1 MQTKCPTKRKDNY
14 DSLNP
19 TARPPRY
26 HPFSRCFPTDFTAAF
41 WQSSHLSVTLT
52 HMHANDRGVS
62 SIQWRHCKKKKKSVS
77 TRILENCRIHDKPL
91 KMRDQDLCFWCHR
104 VRRVKYPPVD
114 KPYGPGRLSWV
125 YMCGSKH
132 HASPSADFSLSRNK

>member
-62 SIQWRHCKKKKKSVS
+62 SIQWRHCIKKKKVCFNQDPGELQNSWQASEDERSRSVLLVPQSQKSQVPP
-77 TRILENCRIHDKPL
+77 CRQAIWPRKTIMGVYVRQQAPC
-91 KMRDQDLCFWCHR
+91 QSLCWF
-104 VRRVKYPPVD
+104 
-114 KPYGPGRLSWV
+114 LIIEE
-125 YMCGSKH
+125 
-132 HASPSADFSLSRNK
+132 